1 MVKRLIFY
9 FILFFTLISCEKD
22 KGLFELY
29 SSQTVNSSGYNL
41 DSMDV
46 EDVNDIL
53 CSLVNEVHFSSLFD
67 EYGITYDIID
77 NRLNYDISYCYHIE
91 DNYYYGMVEDVHCND
106 FICIN
111 NKCSL
116 YTKGEH
122 YVCELGNILLFNVDG
137 DYYQV
142 PYKIKVETDLHKIIS
157 ISLSF
162 N

>member
-1 MVKRLIFY
+1 MVKRLIFN
-9 FILFFTLISCEKD
+9 FILFFTLISCEED
-22 KGLFELY
+22 MSLFDLH
-29 SSQTVNSSGYNL
+29 SSRIYNSSEYNL
-41 DSMDV
+41 ESMDSD
-46 EDVNDIL
+46 DVNDIL
-53 CSLVNEVHFSSLFD
+53 CSLINEVHFSSSFD

-91 DNYYYGMVEDVHCND
+91 DNYYYGMAEDVHCND

-116 YTKGEH
+116 YTKGQ
-122 YVCELGNILLFNVDG
+122 YYICELDNILLFNVEG

-142 PYKIKVETDLHKIIS
+142 PYTIIVETDLHKVIDIT
-157 ISLSF
+157 LSF